1 MGPLEHRGCGLAY
14 VYVHGRGDL
23 ADVNRVVVRHDGV
36 EDDNDVE
43 SDTGSSGDGDRFVV
57 ACDAVSMMASL
68 ILGCILRCD
77 LHVRSA

>member
-14 VYVHGRGDL
+14 FYVHGLGDL
-23 ADVNRVVVRHDGV
+23 ANVNRVVVRHDGV
-36 EDDNDVE
+36 EDDSDVE

-77 LHVRSA
+77 LHV